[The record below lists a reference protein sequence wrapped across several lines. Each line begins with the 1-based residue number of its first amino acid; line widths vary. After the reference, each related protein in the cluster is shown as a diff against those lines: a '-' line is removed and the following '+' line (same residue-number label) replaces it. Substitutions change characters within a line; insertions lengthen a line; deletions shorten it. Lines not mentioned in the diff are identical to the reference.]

1 MNERLPSIVVTGA
14 SGFIGRHFVIAVS
27 EKLRLFCIARRSQKE
42 VGIPYHDN
50 IHWLQVDITNRK
62 DLIDVFNYI
71 KDQGGADYVLHLAG
85 YYDFTLKENPA
96 YEKINI
102 TGTRYILEMS
112 KLLGIK
118 RFIFSSSVAACK
130 FPPHGK
136 AITEESRADA
146 DFPYAR
152 SKRSAEKMIREYS
165 EVFPCSIVRLAAVY
179 SDWCE
184 YPMLYLLL
192 KHWLSR
198 KKLMSRIVTGHGE
211 SAVPYVHIK
220 DLIKLF
226 LRIIEISDI
235 LPRLAIYNA
244 SPQGSVSHNELFE
257 AATRYYYGHGFKPF
271 RVSKFLAFL
280 VLVIISFLGRLKS
293 QKKLE
298 QPWMADYIDKKLNV
312 NATATYNALGWKPT
326 PRYHILRRLL
336 ILTEKV
342 TSHPNEWAF
351 RNEILL
357 QRVVYRK
364 SITIY
369 DILTE
374 LRESLVEKIVEEI
387 MTPGNEQRFP
397 NYRKMDPET
406 LKWYITLNYQMV
418 TATVRSRDRAI
429 IPAYAREIAYKRHF
443 DGFGAKEVRDVW
455 LLIGNTMKESL
466 LTRPELK
473 DSKQSVDDY
482 IILTSQLAADEF
494 EDTYEILEDRPP
506 EQSPSIEDVERL
518 TSIGN
523 LKKIVGQLEGSCAH
537 SLTNGASAD
546 VSFKDYGVLIKLR
559 NQVSRPSPFDQSM
572 INAIG
577 NKDALNKK
585 EKVENWA
592 KHVKTRYKITSTPCI
607 HFLSGR
613 IASPE
618 ECSGDYRC
626 HHCAVH
632 KLLNEESR
640 MEITDKPEYKNVSG
654 YKMIEDY
661 YYYFGHSWV
670 NIEEFRRVRIG
681 IDDFISKI
689 LSPIDEINLP
699 PLGTVMKRAEIG
711 CILTRNDKK
720 APIQSPMS
728 GTVCAVNDKVKKNPE
743 LVHDDPYHEGWLYML
758 DSENF
763 KPELEGLYSG
773 RECFQWMEKECQ
785 HLYKLMGPRYEQ
797 LSATGGELID
807 DIFGEFP
814 ESSWNLLLTTF
825 FHSAEKR

>member
-96 YEKINI
+96 YEQINI

-130 FPPHGK
+130 FPPHGE
-136 AITEESRADA
+136 ALTEESPVDA

-184 YPMLYLLL
+184 YPMLYMLL
-192 KHWLSR
+192 KYWLSGN
-198 KKLMSRIVTGHGE
+198 KVMSRIVTGYGE
-211 SAVPYVHIK
+211 SAVPYIHIK

-257 AATRYYYGHGFKPF
+257 AVTRYYYGHGFKPF
-271 RVSKFLAFL
+271 RVSKLPAYLGLA
-280 VLVIISFLGRLKS
+280 IISFSGWLNS
-293 QKKLE
+293 KKTLE
-298 QPWMADYIDKKLNV
+298 QPWMADCIDKKLSV
-312 NATATYNALGWKPT
+312 NASATYDALGWKPT

-357 QRVVYRK
+357 QRIIYRK
-364 SITIY
+364 STTIY

-374 LRESLVEKIVEEI
+374 LRESLVEKIVKEI
-387 MTPGNEQRFP
+387 MTPEYGQRFP

-418 TATVRSRDRAI
+418 TATVRSRDRSI

-443 DGFGAKEVRDVW
+443 DGFGAKEVRDLW
-455 LLIGNTMKESL
+455 MLIGNTMKESL

-473 DSKQSVDDY
+473 DSKQRVDDY

-494 EDTYEILEDRPP
+494 EDTYEILED
-506 EQSPSIEDVERL
+506 QSPEPYASMKEVERVTSIE
-518 TSIGN
+518 N
-523 LKKIVGQLEGSCAH
+523 LKKIVRQLEGSCSH
-537 SLTNGASAD
+537 SLTNCASAD
-546 VSFKDYGVLIKLR
+546 VSFKDYGVMIKLR
-559 NQVSRPSPFDQSM
+559 NQVSYPSTFDQAM
-572 INAIG
+572 IKAMG

-592 KHVKTRYKITSTPCI
+592 KHVKPRYKITSTPCI

-618 ECSGDYRC
+618 ECSGDYMC

-640 MEITDKPEYKNVSG
+640 LEITDKPEYKNVSG

-670 NIEEFRRVRIG
+670 NIEKFRRVRIG

-689 LSPIDEINLP
+689 LGPVDEINLP
-699 PLGTVMKRAEIG
+699 PVGTVMKRTEIG

-758 DSENF
+758 DSENL

-773 RECFQWMEKECQ
+773 RECFQWMEKEGQ
-785 HLYKLMGPRYEQ
+785 NLYKLMGPIYEQ
-797 LSATGGELID
+797 LSATGGELVD

-814 ESSWNLLLTTF
+814 KISWNLLLRTF
-825 FHSAEKR
+825 FHTTEKR